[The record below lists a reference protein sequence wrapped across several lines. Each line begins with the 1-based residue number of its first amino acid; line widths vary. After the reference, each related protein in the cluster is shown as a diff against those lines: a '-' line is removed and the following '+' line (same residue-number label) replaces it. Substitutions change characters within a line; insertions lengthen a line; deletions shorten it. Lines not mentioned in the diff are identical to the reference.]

1 MTQADTAVPF
11 VWDRDHNNYEQVR
24 PYLPAYLAICNEIAA
39 AGGFPYNDSFRGRIP
54 GVADSEDED
63 TAIYM
68 LSNLKGLDELNEQIA
83 HFINDGG
90 HHINDA
96 PLDDDTVYRGTVVT
110 HSFYVGGT
118 GWKQYDNARFTIHHR
133 DTVRGRRT
141 EVLVY
146 PPRKR
151 NPILLDGVH
160 ILVRVNPTRLA

>member
-1 MTQADTAVPF
+1 MTQADTEIPF
-11 VWDRDHNNYEQVR
+11 VWDRDHNNFEQVR
-24 PYLPAYLAICNEIAA
+24 PYLPAYLAIREEITA
-39 AGGFPYNDSFRGRIP
+39 AGDYPYNDSFRGRIP
-54 GVADSEDED
+54 GVAGSEHED

-68 LSNLKGLDELNEQIA
+68 LNNLTSLDELNAQIA
-83 HFINDGG
+83 HFINEGG

-96 PLDDDTVYRGTVVT
+96 PLADDTVYRGTVVT

-118 GWKQYDNARFTIHHR
+118 GWRQYDNARFTIHHR

-151 NPILLDGVH
+151 NPIRLSGDR
-160 ILVRVNPTRLA
+160 IMVRVNRPRPA